1 MHHAG
6 ACVMRDAARPTA
18 PHSTA
23 QRPAQRR
30 TAWIPLRPRPA
41 LATVSG
47 ARRGPPVRGGAR
59 VAALAL
65 LMHVPASRL
74 VQRGGALAARAEARC
89 GGGGSGGGSGGGGG
103 GGGGRNGRVGR
114 VDIGQGAG
122 RLGAAWAGKRS
133 DARRAL

>member
-1 MHHAG
+1 M
-6 ACVMRDAARPTA
+6 A
-18 PHSTA
+18 PA
-23 QRPAQRR
+23 LQRR
-30 TAWIPLRPRPA
+30 A
-41 LATVSG
+41 G
-47 ARRGPPVRGGAR
+47 
-59 VAALAL
+59 ALAL

-89 GGGGSGGGSGGGGG
+89 GGGGGG

>member
-1 MHHAG
+1 M
-6 ACVMRDAARPTA
+6 A
-18 PHSTA
+18 PA
-23 QRPAQRR
+23 LQRR
-30 TAWIPLRPRPA
+30 A
-41 LATVSG
+41 G
-47 ARRGPPVRGGAR
+47 
-59 VAALAL
+59 ALAL

-89 GGGGSGGGSGGGGG
+89 GGGGSGGGSSGGGG

>member
-1 MHHAG
+1 M
-6 ACVMRDAARPTA
+6 A
-18 PHSTA
+18 PA
-23 QRPAQRR
+23 LQRR
-30 TAWIPLRPRPA
+30 A
-41 LATVSG
+41 G
-47 ARRGPPVRGGAR
+47 
-59 VAALAL
+59 ALAL

-103 GGGGRNGRVGR
+103 RNGRVGR